1 MVPSAASESKGLIF
15 ITLFYIL
22 AISQLAKGITL
33 AEENMEI
40 KVSTENGRVPITV
53 LHVDGNIDSS
63 TYETFLSST
72 RKLINEGARYIL
84 VDLAHAPFVSSAG
97 LRAFHTLFNELRSIN
112 PEANL
117 SNEEIKKGISA
128 GTYKSPHLKLLNLSP
143 ESKTAFETSGFDMYI
158 DTFTDRKA
166 AIASF

>member
-1 MVPSAASESKGLIF
+1 
-15 ITLFYIL
+15 
-22 AISQLAKGITL
+22 
-33 AEENMEI
+33 MEI
-40 KVSTENGRVPITV
+40 KISNESGRVPITV

-63 TYETFLSST
+63 TYEQFQST
-72 RKLINEGARYIL
+72 AKKLIEEGARYIL
-84 VDLAHAPFVSSAG
+84 VDLSHAPFVSSAG
-97 LRAFHTLFNELRSIN
+97 LRAMHTLFNELRTRN

-117 SNEEIKKGISA
+117 NDEQIKKGISA

-143 ESKTAFETSGFDMYI
+143 ETKTAFETSGFDMYI